1 MVRLSALALPAALL
15 LGPVTRVGYSL
26 GLLPVLA
33 FLGWTPRVVF
43 AAVLLCLTFW
53 LVIDLGRAGNLAVQ
67 FAQTLYGVGALLLM
81 GEAMLVAGGSCPGLS
96 SPVLGGGTGKLR
108 DEPALWTSDRPTL
121 GTSIRARAP

>member
-33 FLGWTPRVVF
+33 FLRWTPRVVL

-81 GEAMLVAGGSCPGLS
+81 GEAMLVAVRASRRLLPRL
-96 SPVLGGGTGKLR
+96 VLARTRGRDGK
-108 DEPALWTSDRPTL
+108 AA
-121 GTSIRARAP
+121 G